1 MKKRLLNKLMK
12 KLAKKKYIFLSYYQD
27 EKECVKRYRQNE
39 IRVKLIKWL
48 FSFHISEI
56 EFLFEQPISNIYGI
70 KFSDNEEESFES
82 IDKWHDIIYTDYIN
96 YDAKDDKKGCVNQKI
111 KGNKV
116 IFRKDITCNY
126 QAKSYDFEEFLKP
139 DNKIV
144 TLVKGS
150 DFEVETVNYD
160 KIEIERN
167 YFAFNL
173 YGKEFLVKQKKSK
186 ITDGI
191 MKFAPRNMKDVD
203 PLIVTQNLK
212 DFKCYEK

>member
-12 KLAKKKYIFLSYYQD
+12 KLAKKKYIFLSYYQN

-56 EFLFEQPISNIYGI
+56 EFLFEQPINNIYGI
-70 KFSDNEEESFES
+70 KFSDNEEE
-82 IDKWHDIIYTDYIN
+82 
-96 YDAKDDKKGCVNQKI
+96 KKGCVNQRI
-111 KGNKV
+111 KENKV

-150 DFEVETVNYD
+150 DFEVETVNYN

-173 YGKEFLVKQKKSK
+173 YGKEFLIKQKKSK
-186 ITDGI
+186 MTDGI
-191 MKFAPRNMKDVD
+191 MKFAPRNMKSVD

>member
-1 MKKRLLNKLMK
+1 MKKRLLNKLK
-12 KLAKKKYIFLSYYQD
+12 KLAKRKYIFLAYYQD
-27 EKECVKRYRQNE
+27 EKQCVKRYRQNE
-39 IRVKLIKWL
+39 IRVKLVKWL
-48 FSFHISEI
+48 FSLHISEI
-56 EFLFEQPISNIYGI
+56 EFLSEQPISNIYGI
-70 KFSDNEEESFES
+70 KFSNNEEESFES
-82 IDKWHDIIYTDYIN
+82 IDDLYKNIYTEYIN
-96 YDAKDDKKGCVNQKI
+96 YDAKDDKKGCINQKI

-126 QAKSYDFEEFLKP
+126 QAKSYDLEEFLKP

-173 YGKEFLVKQKKSK
+173 YGKEFFIKQKKNK
-186 ITDGI
+186 KG
-191 MKFAPRNMKDVD
+191 KKD
-203 PLIVTQNLK
+203 
-212 DFKCYEK
+212 E

>member
-1 MKKRLLNKLMK
+1 MKKRLLNKLK
-12 KLAKKKYIFLSYYQD
+12 KLAKRKYIFLAYYQD
-27 EKECVKRYRQNE
+27 EKQCVKRYNQNE
-39 IRVKLIKWL
+39 LRVKLVKWL
-48 FSFHISEI
+48 FSLHLSSI
-56 EFLFEQPISNIYGI
+56 EFLSKQPISDIYGI
-70 KFSDNEEESFES
+70 KFSNNEEESFES
-82 IDKWHDIIYTDYIN
+82 IDDWYKNIYTEYIN
-96 YDAKDDKKGCVNQKI
+96 YDARDDKKGCVNQKI

-173 YGKEFLVKQKKSK
+173 YGKEFFIKQKKSK
-186 ITDGI
+186 IADRI

>member
-1 MKKRLLNKLMK
+1 MKKRLLNKLK
-12 KLAKKKYIFLSYYQD
+12 KLAKRKYIFLAYYQD
-27 EKECVKRYRQNE
+27 EKQCVKRYIQNE
-39 IRVKLIKWL
+39 IRVKLVKWL
-48 FSFHISEI
+48 FSLHLSSI
-56 EFLFEQPISNIYGI
+56 EFLSEQPISNIYGI
-70 KFSDNEEESFES
+70 KFSNNEEESFES
-82 IDKWHDIIYTDYIN
+82 IDDWYKNIYTEYIN
-96 YDAKDDKKGCVNQKI
+96 YDAKDDKKGCINQRI

-160 KIEIERN
+160 KIEIKKN

-173 YGKEFLVKQKKSK
+173 YGKEFLIKQKKSK
-186 ITDGI
+186 ITDRI
-191 MKFAPRNMKDVD
+191 MKFAPRNMLTVD
-203 PLIVTQNLK
+203 PLIVKQNLK